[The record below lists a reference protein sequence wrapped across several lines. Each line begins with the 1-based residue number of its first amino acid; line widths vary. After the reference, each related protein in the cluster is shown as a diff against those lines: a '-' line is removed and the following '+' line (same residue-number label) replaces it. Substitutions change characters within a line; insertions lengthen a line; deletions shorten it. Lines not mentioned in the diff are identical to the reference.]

1 MTYNGVKMSDLKYYE
16 EKIIITEDL
25 IQKFASFSSDF
36 NPVHFDDEAARAQ
49 GFKGRIAH
57 GMLTASLFSGVMAN
71 KFPGPGTIYL
81 NQTFKFH
88 APIYLN
94 DQITLRLEIIS
105 VKEGKPIFT
114 IKTEALGEDGSLK
127 ISGEA
132 VVRAPT

>member
-1 MTYNGVKMSDLKYYE
+1 MTYNGVKMNELKYYE

-25 IQKFASFSSDF
+25 IQKFANFSSDF
-36 NPVHFDDEAARAQ
+36 NPVHFDDEAAIAQ

-57 GMLTASLFSGVMAN
+57 GMLTASLFSGVLAN

-94 DQITLRLEIIS
+94 DQITLKLELVS
-105 VKEGKPIFT
+105 VKEGK
-114 IKTEALGEDGSLK
+114 AHLHHQD
-127 ISGEA
+127 
-132 VVRAPT
+132 

>member
-1 MTYNGVKMSDLKYYE
+1 MEEQKIVE
-16 EKIIITEDL
+16 EKIIISEDL
-25 IQKFASFSSDF
+25 IQKFAQFANDF
-36 NPVHFDDEAARAQ
+36 NPIHFDDEAAKKK

-57 GMLTASLFSGVMAN
+57 GMLTASLFSGMMAT

-94 DQITLRLEIIS
+94 DKITLRLELIS

-114 IKTEALGEDGSLK
+114 IKTEALDEEGTLK

-132 VVRAPT
+132 IVKAPSQYQKA